1 MGNSEFVKSELEAKV
16 EKIRKIVELLPSIQD
31 PHTQFVLLRSCL
43 SLPKLS
49 FILRTTDTSPF
60 KDILQEF
67 DRLVRGAL
75 GSILGTA
82 LTDLQWQQASL
93 PVSMGGLGLRGAEEH
108 GPGLYCSSIISS
120 LALSRTVQGIQ
131 EEGTTLSQ
139 EVLQA
144 VSVSVGEEVTA
155 ESLEGLSQKAISLMV
170 DQYSL
175 SKLKA
180 KTEELGVVREVARL
194 ASLGLPRA
202 GAWLNS
208 PPIPA
213 LGLHLRNTEFTMAVK
228 LRLGCKIY
236 EREGPCP
243 ACGPA
248 TCSATTL
255 CAVDPGARGSPGT
268 TIFATT
274 STAWRPLLS

>member
-1 MGNSEFVKSELEAKV
+1 MNEAGVNLLGAPIGSQDFVRGELKSKV

-60 KDILQEF
+60 NDILQEF

-75 GSILGTA
+75 SNILGAA
-82 LTDLQWQQASL
+82 LTDLQWRQASL

-108 GPGLYCSSIISS
+108 GPGLYCSSVTSS
-120 LALSRTVQGIQ
+120 LSLARTLQGIQ
-131 EEGTTLSQ
+131 QDSRTPLSQ
-139 EVLQA
+139 DVLAA
-144 VSVSVGEEVTA
+144 VSARVGVEVTY
-155 ESLEGLSQKAISLMV
+155 ESISEMSQKALSLMV
-170 DQYSL
+170 DEASL
-175 SKLKA
+175 SQLK
-180 KTEELGVVREVARL
+180 TSIELQGEVREVARL

-213 LGLHLRNTEFTMAVK
+213 LGLHLRSTEFTMAVK

-236 EREGPCP
+236 EKEGPCLP
-243 ACGPA
+243 A
-248 TCSATTL
+248 S
-255 CAVDPGARGSPGT
+255 
-268 TIFATT
+268 
-274 STAWRPLLS
+274 